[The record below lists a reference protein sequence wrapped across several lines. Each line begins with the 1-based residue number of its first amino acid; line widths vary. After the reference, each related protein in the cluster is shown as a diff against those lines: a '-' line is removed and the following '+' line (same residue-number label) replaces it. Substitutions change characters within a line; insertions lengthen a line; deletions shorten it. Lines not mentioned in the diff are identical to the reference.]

1 MQIIDA
7 HHHLWNLEKHD
18 HPWLKP
24 DAAHPAG
31 DLTPICRN
39 YQLDDFLTDARQ
51 QSLVKSVHL
60 QAGISLPESVEETA
74 WLQTI
79 ADDPASGGFPHAIVA
94 FADFP
99 DPMVEAVLE
108 RQAAHRNLRGIRYI
122 LNYEPGEPLYCAAE
136 RGDWLTDPDWRRGYA
151 LLAKYDLSFDLQI
164 FWHQMGDALDLARAF
179 PEIQM
184 ILNHTGMPRKC
195 DADYV
200 AHWRQ
205 AMRQLA
211 EAPNV
216 ATKISGLGMYYP
228 DWTAEVIRP
237 FVIDTIDVFGIDR
250 CMFASNF
257 PVDKLSSGYDQIWQA
272 FDQLTADFGAE
283 ERQKLFHDNA
293 ARFYRL

>member
-7 HHHLWNLEKHD
+7 HHHLWDLEKHD

-39 YQLDDFLTDARQ
+39 YQLDDFLADARQ

-74 WLQTI
+74 WLQAI

-122 LNYEPGEPLYCAAE
+122 LNYEPGEPLYCATE
-136 RGDWLTDPDWRRGYA
+136 RGDWLTHPDWRRGYA

-164 FWHQMGDALDLARAF
+164 FWHQMNDALDLARAF

-195 DADYV
+195 DTEYV
-200 AHWRQ
+200 ANWRQ
-205 AMRQLA
+205 GMRQLA

-216 ATKISGLGMYYP
+216 AAKISGLGMYYP

-237 FVIDTIDVFGIDR
+237 FVLDTIEIFGIDR

-272 FDQLTADFGAE
+272 FDQITADFGAE
-283 ERQKLFHDNA
+283 ERQKLFHGNA